1 MSASFYELMRYA
13 KTGIDSPGMTHYDKM
28 RSLAAF
34 GANYPETTITG
45 VPPVSF
51 KSDGSALIAW
61 NIAGNMVQSRTP
73 THANSVNP
81 AGCGD
86 KTANIFNKDATPSAT
101 SYYLTETGE
110 TASSGSFNISD
121 FIAVDAS
128 SQYIA
133 ISVNVSSVS
142 PSLCFYNSAKQF
154 ISGLKYNRL
163 SDVPFTT
170 PAGTAYIKMSYN
182 KNLASDAMLTPGQA
196 VIPYEPYG
204 MYKIPVTCGGET
216 NNILISE
223 QILKIGDSADTAGSD
238 GHLNR
243 AIAKQILTGT
253 ESTWR
258 ITGTG
263 RIAVRVSPSV
273 TAIPQGAS
281 CVCTHFVGTN
291 ATTFA
296 SIGDGECSAQLVG
309 SGSYR
314 EIGFYS
320 TAYTTLDGF
329 KTFVSG
335 QYANGTPVTVWYVLA
350 SPSAETITV
359 PGITP
364 AKGNNTLSIG
374 TTLQPSAVS
383 ITGNIK

>member
-1 MSASFYELMRYA
+1 MTTSFFELERYA
-13 KTGIDSPGMTHYDKM
+13 TSGLVAPNMTPYDRLRAM
-28 RSLAAF
+28 ALF
-34 GANYPETTITG
+34 GGFGLKTITG

-51 KSDGSALIAW
+51 RSDGTALTAW
-61 NIAGNMVQSRTP
+61 IIAGNMVQTGTP
-73 THANSVNP
+73 THANPVNP

-86 KTANIFNKDATPSAT
+86 KTANLFDKNSTPSAT
-101 SYYLTETGE
+101 SYYLKDTGE
-110 TASSGSFNISD
+110 TASSASFNVSD
-121 FIAVDAS
+121 FIAVDDS

-133 ISVNVSSVS
+133 IAVNVSSS
-142 PSLCFYNSAKQF
+142 APSLCFYDSSKQY
-154 ISGLKYNRL
+154 ISGVKYNQMQN
-163 SDVPFTT
+163 VPFTT

-182 KNLASDAMLTPGQA
+182 KTLASDAMLTPGQA

-216 NNILISE
+216 NNIIISE
-223 QILKIGDSADTAGSD
+223 PILKIGDSADTAGSD
-238 GHLNR
+238 GNASR
-243 AIAKQILTGT
+243 VIAKQILTGT
-253 ESTWR
+253 ETTWR

-273 TAIPQGAS
+273 TTVPQGTS
-281 CVCTHFVGTN
+281 CVCTHFVGSS

-296 SIGDGECSAQLVG
+296 GIGDGECSAQLVG

-320 TAYTTLDGF
+320 TAYTTLDSF
-329 KTFVSG
+329 KTFISG

-350 SPSAETITV
+350 SPSTETITA

-364 AKGNNTLSIG
+364 ANGNNTFSVG

-383 ITGNIK
+383 ITGHIS